1 MSVVVL
7 PKSFDLSRP
16 IEEIP
21 AGTTSKLI
29 SVRPISGGTFTQN
42 QIIECDLLSA
52 GWIVPSSLSIRY
64 KVTVNTDVS
73 GAALIGCP
81 VYAPFARVGC
91 TVGGQQ
97 LENLNAYNQM
107 MNTYVALNLGI
118 SDKYGLQTCF
128 SYTNTTGSMELLDG
142 KTFAAS
148 IADASSNAQ
157 KSFTMAAPLY
167 GTLLSTAEKNIPA
180 FALGSIRY
188 SFTLDSIANMS
199 FVKLGAVGTGFAAF
213 TKFEI
218 SNFELCYLSVDM
230 GQAVEKMVYD
240 LGNQVMIKSHG
251 FNSTSVSAPSGTSGN
266 QSYVFNQRYA
276 SIRNAFVLT
285 SRADGAGNKWAEFSD
300 LTSQNGDYQIVIAGT
315 PYPPQ
320 VLSTSLNKTGILQE
334 LRRAAGSLFN
344 NKNTLSINS
353 AEYNVWTNDTSDNL
367 LVTVPGKFIV
377 GVGLSRCGDDDK
389 VMMSGV
395 NSQLSAIN
403 VNVNVGTTT
412 TAAANVALLL
422 DYDAIL
428 LIDPQARQIS
438 VRS

>member
-1 MSVVVL
+1 MAIVVL

-29 SVRPISGGTFTQN
+29 ACRPISGGTFTQQ
-42 QIIECDLLSA
+42 QIIEVDLLSA
-52 GWIVPSSLSIRY
+52 GWLIPSSLSIRY
-64 KVTVNTDVS
+64 KVKVNTDVS
-73 GAALIGCP
+73 GAALISAPPYTPFVRLGCS
-81 VYAPFARVGC
+81 
-91 TVGGQQ
+91 VGGQQ
-97 LENLNAYNQM
+97 IEQISAYNQTM
-107 MNTYVALNLGI
+107 SVYIAGNLGI
-118 SDKYGLQTCF
+118 SDKYGLQSGF
-128 SYTNTTGSMELLDG
+128 SYTNTNGNMENLDG
-142 KTFAAS
+142 KTFDAS
-148 IADASSNAQ
+148 IADASANSTYTV
-157 KSFTMAAPLY
+157 SAPLY
-167 GTLLSTAEKNIPA
+167 GTLLSAAEKNVPL
-180 FALGSIRY
+180 FAMGSVRY

-199 FVKLGAVGTGFAAF
+199 FVKLGAVATGFAAF

-285 SRADGAGNKWAEFSD
+285 SRADGQGNKWAEFSD
-300 LTSQNGDYQIVIAGT
+300 LTTGNGDYSLSIAGQ
-315 PYPPQ
+315 PYPPIP
-320 VLSTSLNKTGILQE
+320 LSTSLNFAGVLSE
-334 LRRAAGSLFN
+334 LRRSFGSLFN
-344 NKNTLSINS
+344 NKNSLSINA
-353 AEYNVWTNDTSDNL
+353 AEFSVDINDTSNNL

-403 VNVNVGTTT
+403 VNVNVGTATV
-412 TAAANVALLL
+412 AAANVALLL

>member
-1 MSVVVL
+1 MAVVVL

-29 SVRPISGGTFTQN
+29 AVRPISGGTFTQN

-81 VYAPFARVGC
+81 VYTPFARVGC
-91 TVGGQQ
+91 TVAGQQ
-97 LENLNAYNQM
+97 LEQISAYNQT
-107 MNTYVALNLGI
+107 MNAYVAMNLGI

-128 SYTNTTGSMELLDG
+128 SYTNTTGNMEILDG
-142 KTFAAS
+142 KTFAANIS
-148 IADASSNAQ
+148 DASSN
-157 KSFTMAAPLY
+157 KSYTVAAPLY
-167 GTLLSTAEKNIPA
+167 GTLLSSAEKNIPA
-180 FALGSIRY
+180 FAMGGIRY

-199 FVKLGAVGTGFAAF
+199 FVKLGAVGTGYNVF

-230 GQAVEKMVYD
+230 GQAVERMVYD
-240 LGNQVMIKSHG
+240 LGNQVMIKTHG
-251 FNSTSVSAPSGTSGN
+251 LNSTSVSAPSGTSGN

-300 LTSQNGDYQIVIAGT
+300 LTSQNGDFQIVIAGT
-315 PYPPQ
+315 PYPPT
-320 VLSTSLNKTGILQE
+320 VLSTSLCKTSVLQE
-334 LRRAAGSLFN
+334 LRRSAGSLFN

-353 AEYNVWTNDTSDNL
+353 AEFNVWTNDTSDNL
-367 LVTVPGKFIV
+367 LVSVPGKFIV

-403 VNVNVGTTT
+403 VNVNVGTATT
-412 TAAANVALLL
+412 SAANVALLL

-428 LIDPQARQIS
+428 LIDPQARQIA

>member
-1 MSVVVL
+1 MAVVVL

-29 SVRPISGGTFTQN
+29 SCRPISGGTFTQQ
-42 QIIECDLLSA
+42 QIIEVDLLSA
-52 GWIVPSSLSIRY
+52 GWLVPSSLSIRY
-64 KVTVNTDVS
+64 KVKVNTDVS
-73 GAALIGCP
+73 GAAILSCP
-81 VYAPFARVGC
+81 VFTPFVRLGC
-91 TVGGQQ
+91 SVGGQQ
-97 LENLNAYNQM
+97 IEQISAYNQTM
-107 MNTYVALNLGI
+107 SVYVAGNLGV
-118 SDKYGLQTCF
+118 SDKYGAQQMF
-128 SYTNTTGSMELLDG
+128 GYSNTTGNMELLDG
-142 KTFAAS
+142 RGLDAS
-148 IADASSNAQ
+148 IADASANST
-157 KSFTMAAPLY
+157 FTMAAPLY
-167 GTLLSTAEKNIPA
+167 GTLLSSAEKNIPL
-180 FALGSIRY
+180 FAMGSVRY

-199 FVKLGAVGTGFAAF
+199 FVKLGAVGTGFNTL

-230 GQAVEKMVYD
+230 GQAVERMVYD
-240 LGNQVMIKSHG
+240 LGNQVMIKTHG
-251 FNSTSVSAPSGTSGN
+251 FNSTSVSAPSGTLGN

-285 SRADGAGNKWAEFSD
+285 TRADGIGSKWAEFSD
-300 LTSQNGDYQIVIAGT
+300 LTTNNGDYQLSIAGT
-315 PYPPQ
+315 PYPPLP
-320 VLSTSLNKTGILQE
+320 LSTTLNQSGILQE
-334 LRRAAGSLFN
+334 LRRSYGSLFN

-353 AEYNVWTNDTSDNL
+353 SEFNVDINDASNNL
-367 LVTVPGKFIV
+367 LYWAPGKFIV

-403 VNVNVGTTT
+403 VNINVGTAT

>member
-29 SVRPISGGTFTQN
+29 SCRPISGSTFSQN

-52 GWIVPSSLSIRY
+52 GWLIPSSLSIRY
-64 KVTVNTDVS
+64 KVKVNTDAS
-73 GAALIGCP
+73 GAALISCP
-81 VYAPFARVGC
+81 PFTPFQRLGC
-91 TVGGQQ
+91 TIGGQQ
-97 LENLNAYNQM
+97 IENLSAYNQM
-107 MNTYVALNLGI
+107 MSVYVAGNLGI
-118 SDKYGLQTCF
+118 SDKYGQQQMF
-128 SYTNTTGSMELLDG
+128 SYTNTNGNMENLDG
-142 KTFAAS
+142 KTFDAS
-148 IADASSNAQ
+148 IADASANSVYTV
-157 KSFTMAAPLY
+157 SAPLY
-167 GTLLSTAEKNIPA
+167 GTLLSSAEKNIPL
-180 FALGSIRY
+180 FALGSVRY
-188 SFTLDSIANMS
+188 SFTMDSIANMS
-199 FVKLGAVGTGFAAF
+199 FVKLGAVGTGFNVF

-230 GQAVEKMVYD
+230 GQSVERMVYD
-240 LGNQVMIKSHG
+240 LGNQIMIKSHG
-251 FNSTSVSAPSGTSGN
+251 FNSTSVNAPSGTSGN

-276 SIRNAFVLT
+276 SIRNAFVLPT
-285 SRADGAGNKWAEFSD
+285 RADGAGNKWAEFSD
-300 LTSQNGDYQIVIAGT
+300 LTTGNGDYQLSIAGT
-315 PYPPQ
+315 PYPPLP
-320 VLSTSLNKTGILQE
+320 LSTALNFAGVMTE
-334 LRRAAGSLFN
+334 LRRAFGSLFN
-344 NKNTLSINS
+344 NKNSLSINA
-353 AEYNVWTNDTSDNL
+353 AEFAVDINDASNNL

-403 VNVNVGTTT
+403 VNINVGTAT
-412 TAAANVALLL
+412 TAAANIALLL

-438 VRS
+438 VRC